1 MALCST
7 NCSECVVLVQLALCI
22 QQKAQ
27 MRTAGAATLAEE
39 KKLPV
44 GTKPAEIKQIKV
56 DTSVT
61 QTNEDVQSDYL
72 R

>member
-1 MALCST
+1 
-7 NCSECVVLVQLALCI
+7 
-22 QQKAQ
+22 

-44 GTKPAEIKQIKV
+44 GTKPAEIKQIEV

-61 QTNEDVQSDYL
+61 QTNEDVQSDFL